1 MLSDLASWEAA
12 LRGLG
17 WLGGLDGLDGLRDPA
32 VIALAL
38 ALTTLL
44 VEDLAIAAG
53 AALAARG
60 SISWELA
67 LLAVGGGIALGDL
80 GLYGLGVLA
89 RRLPFLRRRY
99 IGARA
104 SMLREQLTRRLPSAV
119 LLARVIPGL
128 RLVTYTAS
136 GFLGVSLPAFSGWVL
151 IAVSAW
157 TAGLFALGHAFGAWL
172 TAVLHV
178 PAPLAVALPIVALAL
193 ALPLL
198 RRRSPSALSAA
209 PSPAS
214 ASAPVTG
221 SER

>member
-1 MLSDLASWEAA
+1 MLTDVVAAWEAS
-12 LRGLG
+12 
-17 WLGGLDGLDGLRDPA
+17 LGGIGGPGGTGGPLA
-32 VIALAL
+32 IAIAL

-44 VEDLAIAAG
+44 IEDLAIAAG

-67 LLAVGGGIALGDL
+67 MLAVGGGIALGDL

-89 RRLPFLRRRY
+89 RRLPLLRARF
-99 IGARA
+99 IGPRTPAI
-104 SMLREQLTRRLPSAV
+104 REGLARRLPSAV

-136 GFLGVSLPAFSGWVL
+136 GFLRVSLAAFSLWVL
-151 IAVSAW
+151 VAVGAW
-157 TAGLFALGHAFGAWL
+157 TAGLFALGHLFGGWL
-172 TAVLHV
+172 AATLHL
-178 PAPLAVALPIVALAL
+178 PAPVAVALPIVVLAL

-198 RRRSPSALSAA
+198 RRPA
-209 PSPAS
+209 SPA
-214 ASAPVTG
+214 ATPPATTG

>member
-1 MLSDLASWEAA
+1 MLSDLAAWDVA
-12 LRGLG
+12 LGRLG
-17 WLGGLDGLDGLRDPA
+17 SPLP
-32 VIALAL
+32 IALAL

-60 SISWELA
+60 SLSWELA

-80 GLYGLGVLA
+80 GLYTLGMAA

-99 IGARA
+99 VPRA
-104 SMLREQLTRRLPSAV
+104 PALRDQLSSRLPSAV

-136 GFLGVSLPAFSGWVL
+136 GFLRVSLPAFSLWVL

-157 TAGLFALGHAFGAWL
+157 TAGLFALGHAFGGWL
-172 TAVLHV
+172 TATLHV
-178 PAPLAVALPIVALAL
+178 PAPLAVALPIVVLAL
-193 ALPLL
+193 LLPLL
-198 RRRSPSALSAA
+198 RRRPPRPAAGLS
-209 PSPAS
+209 
-214 ASAPVTG
+214 G
-221 SER
+221 MER

>member
-1 MLSDLASWEAA
+1 MLSDLAAWEAT
-12 LRGLG
+12 
-17 WLGGLDGLDGLRDPA
+17 LGGLGGPA

-89 RRLPFLRRRY
+89 RRLPFLQRHAL
-99 IGARA
+99 GARTPA
-104 SMLREQLTRRLPSAV
+104 LRERLVRRLPSAV

-128 RLVTYTAS
+128 RLVTYTTS
-136 GFLGVSLPAFSGWVL
+136 GFLRVSLPAFSLWVL
-151 IAVSAW
+151 IAVSVW
-157 TAGLFALGHAFGAWL
+157 TAGLFALGHVFGAWL
-172 TAVLHV
+172 AAVLHL
-178 PAPLAVALPIVALAL
+178 PAPVAVALPIVVLAL

-198 RRRSPSALSAA
+198 RRQAPSAAASAA
-209 PSPAS
+209 AG
-214 ASAPVTG
+214 TG
-221 SER
+221 ANPDAIGNQR

>member
-12 LRGLG
+12 LGGLG
-17 WLGGLDGLDGLRDPA
+17 SPGM
-32 VIALAL
+32 VALAL

-80 GLYGLGVLA
+80 GLYGLGALA

-99 IGARA
+99 IGPGTTA
-104 SMLREQLTRRLPSAV
+104 LRERLARRLPSAV

-136 GFLGVSLPAFSGWVL
+136 GFLRVSLPAFTLWVVL
-151 IAVSAW
+151 AVAAW
-157 TAGLFALGHAFGAWL
+157 TMGLFALGHAFGHWL
-172 TAVLHV
+172 AAHLHV
-178 PAPLAVALPIVALAL
+178 PAPLAVALPIVAIAL

-198 RRRSPSALSAA
+198 RRRAPTNAPSAAA
-209 PSPAS
+209 PSAAVPTPQS
-214 ASAPVTG
+214 PR

>member
-12 LRGLG
+12 LDGLG
-17 WLGGLDGLDGLRDPA
+17 GPGA
-32 VIALAL
+32 IALAL

-44 VEDLAIAAG
+44 VEDVAIAAG

-80 GLYGLGVLA
+80 GLYGLGALA

-99 IGARA
+99 IGPRTPV
-104 SMLREQLTRRLPSAV
+104 LREQLARRLPSAV

-136 GFLGVSLPAFSGWVL
+136 GFLRVSLPAFSLWVSV
-151 IAVSAW
+151 AVAAW

-172 TAVLHV
+172 TAHLHL
-178 PAPLAVALPIVALAL
+178 PAPLAVALPIVVVAL

-198 RRRSPSALSAA
+198 RRRNPAA
-209 PSPAS
+209 ATAPAGPPV
-214 ASAPVTG
+214 ATLAPPTHAPR